1 MSENM
6 NDEMMNEIKKAA
18 EILGMTE
25 EAALAR
31 FDDICSQN
39 NVDAKE
45 EPLLARGLWRQ
56 FFVNNRSMQSRA
68 TTQDATDD
76 DSPFG
81 KKAFGFFAGLE
92 PARDVM
98 EIQRDRV
105 VGEYSRDA
113 TTTYN
118 LGKVAIF
125 KESGDSYEGRLVLD
139 GEEMVKTF
147 KILPKNNVQV
157 DAGEYL
163 VPLDTNNQEWNK
175 SNYGKPLPVSEWR
188 RNGIFIG
195 EINGRMGKYFF
206 GFKGE
211 DCRDFN
217 PDPFTFV
224 HFTCMLNTNDA
235 SKIHGTRN
243 STLPS
248 LEYDSQ
254 LEDSD
259 DRKRNMSVSDMQD
272 ALMEFSKDNYSPL
285 VNLEAYHNMLD
296 AKDNWNDRFVFTD
309 GTVNSI
315 NMTVTP
321 NGNRVIVID
330 DLTAGFDYESENFS
344 GTTCWVPE
352 TIPINFGIGSNVVI
366 VGRTSQGTD
375 EEGNVRPVS
384 INTVGLLVTSVRGS
398 SPDDTLTDS
407 DEDEWIF

>member
-1 MSENM
+1 MLRIVFNPEN
-6 NDEMMNEIKKAA
+6 
-18 EILGMTE
+18 
-25 EAALAR
+25 
-31 FDDICSQN
+31 
-39 NVDAKE
+39 
-45 EPLLARGLWRQ
+45 
-56 FFVNNRSMQSRA
+56 
-68 TTQDATDD
+68 
-76 DSPFG
+76 
-81 KKAFGFFAGLE
+81 
-92 PARDVM
+92 
-98 EIQRDRV
+98 
-105 VGEYSRDA
+105 A
-113 TTTYN
+113 TTT
-118 LGKVAIF
+118 IE
-125 KESGDSYEGRLVLD
+125 ESLNNPEASLLHSELQ
-139 GEEMVKTF
+139 KSF
-147 KILPKNNVQV
+147 KIATEVLNKHQELFPGRWNRT
-157 DAGEYL
+157 DEAIGSAYL
-163 VPLDTNNQEWNK
+163 NLVCII
-175 SNYGKPLPVSEWR
+175 YY
-188 RNGIFIG
+188 I
-195 EINGRMGKYFF
+195 RMF
-206 GFKGE
+206 
-211 DCRDFN
+211 
-217 PDPFTFV
+217 P
-224 HFTCMLNTNDA
+224 
-235 SKIHGTRN
+235 RN

-285 VNLEAYHNMLD
+285 VNLDAYHNMLD

-352 TIPINFGIGSNVVI
+352 TIPINFGIGSNVVV

-375 EEGNVRPVS
+375 EDGNARPVS